1 MGLLNSIIDFVVGLF
16 FLAVG
21 FYLLK
26 IFNTIAFALWAYT
39 APPPKSVVSVTSGL
53 AMFGP
58 WIGIAL
64 ILVGAFIIIME
75 IVRAIR
81 GEES

>member
-53 AMFGP
+53 VMFGP